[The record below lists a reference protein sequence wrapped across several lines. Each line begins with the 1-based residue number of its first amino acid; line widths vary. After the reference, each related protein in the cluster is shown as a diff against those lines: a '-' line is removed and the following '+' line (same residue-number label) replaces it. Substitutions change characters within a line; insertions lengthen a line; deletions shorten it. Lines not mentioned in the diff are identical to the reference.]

1 VSPDPAGPRLMDPDE
16 ETGLYYYG
24 ARYLN
29 PRTSRW
35 ISADPAIDKYLPEVP
50 KDNEARRR
58 NRNLPGEG
66 GVFNYV
72 NLAVYHYG
80 ANNPLRYIDPT
91 GSFEVIKQN
100 RNLAAGI
107 YGTYQSYMFVPLGGQ
122 LSNYQQQVRQ
132 LTETERAL
140 FGGTSAGAV
149 MATMEAI
156 NSGEVGPAASALA
169 TQALGQKAS
178 IIGKIIAAFQA
189 LGAAIQKPN
198 VGSTNYTTSPQQFEQ
213 MVKVEQEFTQRLIEE
228 YKGSSDI
235 ILRPEFAN
243 ESGTGSI
250 LNVQAYINYMQDL
263 GAVLEQ
269 VRSSDQRFSEIE
281 IIGLE

>member
-156 NSGEVGPAASALA
+156 NSGEVGPAASALS